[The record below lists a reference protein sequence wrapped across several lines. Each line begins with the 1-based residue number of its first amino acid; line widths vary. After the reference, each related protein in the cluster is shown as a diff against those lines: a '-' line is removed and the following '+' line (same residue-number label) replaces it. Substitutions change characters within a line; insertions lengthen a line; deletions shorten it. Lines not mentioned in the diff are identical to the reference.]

1 MPPFPTSSNSSF
13 FPSRQTARKLDLRG
27 IVLAGLVTT
36 FAWTHDA
43 AANVAMNTGVTGHLV
58 VPVFV
63 NGKGPYQF
71 MLDTGADTSAV
82 YAWFASEQ
90 HLPSGKPATISGAT
104 GDVEETTTRVES
116 LTLDG
121 WTVQNL
127 DVDTIPD
134 RTDGMKTAGI
144 VGADMLMDRLTVMDT
159 GCETVAL
166 LPRSVDAATA
176 AGRSAILTGAG
187 SIEKGKQL
195 TLPVI
200 VNGVAGVATLDSGA
214 RSTMINN
221 TFAKAAQI
229 DPAST
234 SFRDGPPARG
244 AVQTPIP
251 SRVGPISSVRFPGS
265 TQRNVVVRVVD
276 LPVFDDAGYSNGH
289 AFNIGLD
296 MLHNMR
302 ITIDY
307 SARKVWIGPSSCVAK
322 NAPSQHTLGDRQ
334 QPFTVTSGRFRTSS
348 FKD

>member
-1 MPPFPTSSNSSF
+1 MPPSPTSPNSSF
-13 FPSRQTARKLDLRG
+13 FPSRQTARKLGLC
-27 IVLAGLVTT
+27 GLVVAGMVTV
-36 FAWTHDA
+36 FAWPHGA
-43 AANVAMNTGVTGHLV
+43 AAEVAMKTGVTGHLV

-82 YAWFASEQ
+82 YAWFASDQ
-90 HLPSGKPATISGAT
+90 HLPAGKTATISGAT
-104 GDVEETTTRVES
+104 GDIQETTTRVES
-116 LTLDG
+116 LSLDG
-121 WTVQNL
+121 WAVHHL

-134 RTDGMKTAGI
+134 RADGMKVAGI

-159 GCETVAL
+159 GCGTVAL
-166 LPRSVDAATA
+166 LPRSVDAATV
-176 AGRSAILTGAG
+176 AGRSATLTSAG

-221 TFAKAAQI
+221 TFAKAAQV

-234 SFRDGPPARG
+234 AFRDGPPARG

-251 SRVGPISSVRFPGS
+251 SRVGPVSSVRFPGS
-265 TQRNVVVRVVD
+265 TQRNVVVRVVA

-296 MLHNMR
+296 MLRTMR

-322 NAPSQHTLGDRQ
+322 NAQASER
-334 QPFTVTSGRFRTSS
+334 
-348 FKD
+348 

>member
-1 MPPFPTSSNSSF
+1 M
-13 FPSRQTARKLDLRG
+13 KLGLCG
-27 IVLAGLVTT
+27 LVLAGSVTT
-36 FAWTHDA
+36 FSWPHDA
-43 AANVAMNTGVTGHLV
+43 AAEVAMNTGATGHLV
-58 VPVFV
+58 VPVSV

-71 MLDTGADTSAV
+71 MLDTAADTSAV

-90 HLPSGKPATISGAT
+90 HLPAGKTATISGAT
-104 GDVEETTTRVES
+104 GDVQETTTRVES
-116 LTLDG
+116 LSLDG
-121 WTVQNL
+121 WAVHHL
-127 DVDTIPD
+127 DLDTIPD
-134 RTDGMKTAGI
+134 RTDGMKIAGI
-144 VGADMLMDRLTVMDT
+144 VGADMLVDRLTVMDT

-166 LPRSVDAATA
+166 LPRNLDAATI
-176 AGRSAILTGAG
+176 AGRSATLTSAG

-195 TLPVI
+195 TLPVV
-200 VNGVAGVATLDSGA
+200 VNGVTGVATLDSGA

-234 SFRDGPPARG
+234 AFRDGPPARG

-251 SRVGPISSVRFPGS
+251 SRVGPVNSVGFPGS
-265 TQRNVVVRVVD
+265 TQQNVVVRVVD

-307 SARKVWIGPSSCVAK
+307 SDRKVWIGPSSCVAK
-322 NAPSQHTLGDRQ
+322 NVRAGI
-334 QPFTVTSGRFRTSS
+334 G
-348 FKD
+348 

>member
-1 MPPFPTSSNSSF
+1 MRGLRRNNTSPP
-13 FPSRQTARKLDLRG
+13 ARPR
-27 IVLAGLVTT
+27 
-36 FAWTHDA
+36 
-43 AANVAMNTGVTGHLV
+43 
-58 VPVFV
+58 PC
-63 NGKGPYQF
+63 
-71 MLDTGADTSAV
+71 
-82 YAWFASEQ
+82 
-90 HLPSGKPATISGAT
+90 GAT

-121 WTVQNL
+121 WIVRHL

-134 RTDGMKTAGI
+134 RADGMKIAGI
-144 VGADMLMDRLTVMDT
+144 VGADMLMDRLTVIDT

-166 LPRSVDAATA
+166 LPRSVDAATVT
-176 AGRSAILTGAG
+176 GRSATLTSAG

-221 TFAKAAQI
+221 TFAKAAHV
-229 DPAST
+229 DPVSAAV
-234 SFRDGPPARG
+234 RDGPPARG

-251 SRVGPISSVRFPGS
+251 SRVGPVDPVRFPGS
-265 TQRNVVVRVVD
+265 TQQNVVVRVVD

-307 SARKVWIGPSSCVAK
+307 SARQVWIGASSCVAK
-322 NAPSQHTLGDRQ
+322 GEHTCRSIDPHDMPR
-334 QPFTVTSGRFRTSS
+334 S
-348 FKD
+348 